1 MSSMFSIFV
10 DETMS
15 LPSRGG
21 GLSGGFA
28 ALDPL
33 VARGSA
39 A

>member
-10 DETMS
+10 DEAMS
-15 LPSRGG
+15 LPSRG

-33 VARGSA
+33 VARGSVA
-39 A
+39 